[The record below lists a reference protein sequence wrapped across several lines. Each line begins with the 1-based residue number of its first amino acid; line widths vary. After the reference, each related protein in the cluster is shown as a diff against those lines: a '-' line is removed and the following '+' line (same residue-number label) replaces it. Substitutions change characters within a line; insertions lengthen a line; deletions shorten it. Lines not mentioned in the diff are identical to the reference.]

1 MQLNAGLVG
10 TLLLVSKLFDGV
22 TDLVAGFLV
31 DCTNTK
37 LGRARPYDI
46 TYALFA
52 LFTLFLFNTPR
63 MGKTLMAVYVFVM
76 YTLIFSVFQ
85 TLYSCASTVYLSRVI
100 ETDENR
106 VKVNSISSVISAVI
120 AIIVGIALPL
130 LIEAVGT
137 SHEKW
142 GQMAI
147 YICAPC
153 VVLALVRLFTIKE
166 TSTRGIAASA
176 TINLKE
182 GVYLLFHNKYVLIYA
197 LALLLTNIATN
208 FGSATT
214 YYFKYIVQN
223 LGLMSLVQIGGIAG
237 PVAIAAFPALT
248 KKLGMKKL
256 MIGGLGIG
264 VIGKI
269 LPLFGKTNI
278 VLLMISSV
286 LSMVSY
292 MPLFVLVPNV
302 LMNCMDY
309 GEWKYHK
316 RGEGIYTCV
325 TGFCSK
331 VGVGLA
337 AGIIGIVTSLSG
349 YVGGAE
355 VQSASAQTAI
365 VSLYTILPALLM
377 ALSIVAMYFYNLDK
391 ELPTVQKELAE
402 RSSSG
407 QKDL

>member
-1 MQLNAGLVG
+1 MESNRLKAKFYILWSSPVIASAVVSALIAYTTFYATDVLQLNAGLVG

-31 DCTNTK
+31 DRTNTK
-37 LGRARPYDI
+37 FGRARPYDI

-166 TSTRGIAASA
+166 TSTRGIAAST

-182 GVYLLFHNKYVLIYA
+182 GVYLLFHNK
-197 LALLLTNIATN
+197 
-208 FGSATT
+208 
-214 YYFKYIVQN
+214 
-223 LGLMSLVQIGGIAG
+223 
-237 PVAIAAFPALT
+237 
-248 KKLGMKKL
+248 
-256 MIGGLGIG
+256 
-264 VIGKI
+264 
-269 LPLFGKTNI
+269 
-278 VLLMISSV
+278 
-286 LSMVSY
+286 
-292 MPLFVLVPNV
+292 
-302 LMNCMDY
+302 
-309 GEWKYHK
+309 
-316 RGEGIYTCV
+316 
-325 TGFCSK
+325 
-331 VGVGLA
+331 
-337 AGIIGIVTSLSG
+337 
-349 YVGGAE
+349 
-355 VQSASAQTAI
+355 
-365 VSLYTILPALLM
+365 
-377 ALSIVAMYFYNLDK
+377 
-391 ELPTVQKELAE
+391 
-402 RSSSG
+402 
-407 QKDL
+407 

>member
-1 MQLNAGLVG
+1 MKGKFYILWSSLGIASAVVSALIAYTTFYATDVLQLNAGLVG

-31 DCTNTK
+31 DRTNTK

-166 TSTRGIAASA
+166 TSTRGIAAST

-237 PVAIAAFPALT
+237 PVAIARLSSAHKETGNEKADDRRTRHWRDRENSSALR
-248 KKLGMKKL
+248 KNQYCASDDLL
-256 MIGGLGIG
+256 CPFHGL
-264 VIGKI
+264 
-269 LPLFGKTNI
+269 LYAPFRFGAQCLNE
-278 VLLMISSV
+278 L
-286 LSMVSY
+286 
-292 MPLFVLVPNV
+292 
-302 LMNCMDY
+302 
-309 GEWKYHK
+309 H
-316 RGEGIYTCV
+316 
-325 TGFCSK
+325 
-331 VGVGLA
+331 GL
-337 AGIIGIVTSLSG
+337 
-349 YVGGAE
+349 
-355 VQSASAQTAI
+355 
-365 VSLYTILPALLM
+365 
-377 ALSIVAMYFYNLDK
+377 
-391 ELPTVQKELAE
+391 
-402 RSSSG
+402 R
-407 QKDL
+407 

>member
-1 MQLNAGLVG
+1 MERGSFQRAAPVFHLIGSLKNSHEALERNITRYGIQQTNAKFYILWSSPGIASAVVSALIAYTTFYATDVLQLNAGLVG

-22 TDLVAGFLV
+22 TDLVAVFLV
-31 DCTNTK
+31 DRTNTK

-106 VKVNSISSVISAVI
+106 VKVNSISSVISTVI

-166 TSTRGIAASA
+166 KQKLSTMFS
-176 TINLKE
+176 
-182 GVYLLFHNKYVLIYA
+182 
-197 LALLLTNIATN
+197 
-208 FGSATT
+208 
-214 YYFKYIVQN
+214 
-223 LGLMSLVQIGGIAG
+223 
-237 PVAIAAFPALT
+237 
-248 KKLGMKKL
+248 
-256 MIGGLGIG
+256 
-264 VIGKI
+264 
-269 LPLFGKTNI
+269 LFGA
-278 VLLMISSV
+278 
-286 LSMVSY
+286 
-292 MPLFVLVPNV
+292 
-302 LMNCMDY
+302 
-309 GEWKYHK
+309 
-316 RGEGIYTCV
+316 
-325 TGFCSK
+325 K
-331 VGVGLA
+331 VGVESVVA
-337 AGIIGIVTSLSG
+337 
-349 YVGGAE
+349 YR
-355 VQSASAQTAI
+355 
-365 VSLYTILPALLM
+365 TI
-377 ALSIVAMYFYNLDK
+377 
-391 ELPTVQKELAE
+391 E
-402 RSSSG
+402 
-407 QKDL
+407 